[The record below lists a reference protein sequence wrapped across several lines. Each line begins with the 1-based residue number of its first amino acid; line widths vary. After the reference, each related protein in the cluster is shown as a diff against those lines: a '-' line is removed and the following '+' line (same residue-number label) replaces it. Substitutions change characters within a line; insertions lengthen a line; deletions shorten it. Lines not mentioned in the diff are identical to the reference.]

1 MSNLVSCQDKKKNE
15 CTQSGFCVQDTLLY
29 YNQKQIYLGMPS
41 DKFVEAL
48 GKYDREVID
57 SSGGEIIRDYFWK
70 KKMIS
75 VNKHSDNN
83 YFRIAKM
90 KKDAETSE
98 ITEDYNEKTVQVK
111 TLEEIIKKY
120 GKFDSYT
127 EEKSPLRI
135 NKFYIWDKIGIDI
148 AVNVKTEEI
157 ENIFIQTLLVKKIMK
172 IDMESENDIKIFNK
186 SPKQEYK
193 GNFTYNGNTVN
204 LKEVGYENW
213 ETIVSKL
220 KISGES
226 YNPPGDSP
234 NWSRV
239 IRESDNLNLTMER
252 FTNLL
257 NEVKPKDKIDGIKG
271 ISIWKSWENE

>member
-41 DKFVEAL
+41 DKFVDAL

-57 SSGGEIIRDYFWK
+57 SSGGFTSRTWK
-70 KKMIS
+70 WEKLDCEAYENEN
-75 VNKHSDNN
+75 NKIVFLNT
-83 YFRIAKM
+83 KVG
-90 KKDAETSE
+90 SE
-98 ITEDYNEKTVQVK
+98 KFNTMQEV
-111 TLEEIIKKY
+111 IKKY

-148 AVNVKTEEI
+148 AVNVKTEEV

>member
-1 MSNLVSCQDKKKNE
+1 
-15 CTQSGFCVQDTLLY
+15 
-29 YNQKQIYLGMPS
+29 
-41 DKFVEAL
+41 
-48 GKYDREVID
+48 
-57 SSGGEIIRDYFWK
+57 
-70 KKMIS
+70 
-75 VNKHSDNN
+75 
-83 YFRIAKM
+83 
-90 KKDAETSE
+90 
-98 ITEDYNEKTVQVK
+98 
-111 TLEEIIKKY
+111 
-120 GKFDSYT
+120 
-127 EEKSPLRI
+127 
-135 NKFYIWDKIGIDI
+135 
-148 AVNVKTEEI
+148 
-157 ENIFIQTLLVKKIMK
+157 MK